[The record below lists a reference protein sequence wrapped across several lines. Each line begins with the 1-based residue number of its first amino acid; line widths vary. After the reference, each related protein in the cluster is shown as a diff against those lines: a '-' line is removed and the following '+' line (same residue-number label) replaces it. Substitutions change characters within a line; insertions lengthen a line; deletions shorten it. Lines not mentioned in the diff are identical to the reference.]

1 MKLATLTL
9 AAAAL
14 VAAPAYAALD
24 KAQAEAMLKK
34 DGCAACHS
42 VDKKIVGPAYVD
54 VAAKYRN
61 DKNAQAALEKK
72 VKEGGVGVWGQIP
85 MPPNAQVPAGDIKEL
100 VAWILAL
107 KK

>member
-14 VAAPAYAALD
+14 VAAPAHAVLD
-24 KAQAEAMLKK
+24 NAKAEAMMKK

-42 VDKKIVGPAYVD
+42 IDKKIVGPAYTE
-54 VAAKYRN
+54 VAAKYKG

-72 VKEGGVGVWGQIP
+72 VKDGGVGVWGQIP

-100 VAWILAL
+100 VTWILAL